1 MMIETAALKIA
12 EGIKRQVPEHKAS
25 VNILKHAI
33 AIVLNI
39 VFIISFTL
47 IASFITGN
55 TKQALTALIG
65 FALLRQFSGGF
76 HLKTGAGC
84 ILFTT
89 VLFTGIS
96 FIELPVLY
104 IQIFNIISLL
114 LVGIFAPSRIEKQSR
129 IPKIHYPKLR
139 IISMLIVVSNV
150 FIQSSTLAVSFLV
163 QSLSLI
169 YLKGGETHDTDR

>member
-12 EGIKRQVPEHKAS
+12 EGIKRQVPEHKSS
-25 VNILKHAI
+25 VNVLKHAI

-39 VFIISFTL
+39 VLIISFTL
-47 IASFITGN
+47 IASSITGN
-55 TKQALTALIG
+55 TKQALTALLG
-65 FALLRQFSGGF
+65 FALLRQFSGGV
-76 HLKTGAGC
+76 HLKTGAWC
-84 ILFTT
+84 IIVTT

-129 IPKIHYPKLR
+129 IPKVHYSKLR
-139 IISMLIVVSNV
+139 VISSLIVVSNIL
-150 FIQSSTLAVSFLV
+150 IQSPTLAVCFFI
-163 QSLSLI
+163 QALSLI
-169 YLKGGETHDTDR
+169 HWKGGELHDTDQ